1 MASISSANDETL
13 LAQANEFKDAGNAL
27 FKANNWAEAIEQYSK
42 GIEVFP
48 TAVLYSNRAFCFL
61 KIESFGLAIAD
72 AKDAIKLDTNYIKG
86 HYRLA
91 SAKLALGK
99 LKAAHKIFKQVCK
112 LKPRDR
118 DARKKM
124 KYCDTELRKIAFEKA
139 IQSEGEKKF
148 SETVNLEDMIVSDT
162 YDGPRFD
169 DDKISP
175 EFVEELK
182 KYLRDP
188 EKASS

>member
-1 MASISSANDETL
+1 MASISANDETL

-86 HYRLA
+86 SCLA
-91 SAKLALGK
+91 SQNL
-99 LKAAHKIFKQVCK
+99 H
-112 LKPRDR
+112 
-118 DARKKM
+118 
-124 KYCDTELRKIAFEKA
+124 
-139 IQSEGEKKF
+139 SE
-148 SETVNLEDMIVSDT
+148 N
-162 YDGPRFD
+162 
-169 DDKISP
+169 
-175 EFVEELK
+175 
-182 KYLRDP
+182 
-188 EKASS
+188 

>member
-13 LAQANEFKDAGNAL
+13 LAQADEFKDAGNAL

-72 AKDAIKLDTNYIKG
+72 AKEAIKLDTNYIKG
-86 HYRLA
+86 SLPLGKRNLV
-91 SAKLALGK
+91 LGK

-118 DARKKM
+118 DARKN
-124 KYCDTELRKIAFEKA
+124 EVL
-139 IQSEGEKKF
+139 
-148 SETVNLEDMIVSDT
+148 
-162 YDGPRFD
+162 
-169 DDKISP
+169 
-175 EFVEELK
+175 
-182 KYLRDP
+182 
-188 EKASS
+188 